1 MSLIDQ
7 IKEDI
12 KASLREGERLKV
24 STLRMLVAA
33 VQQKEID
40 TRKDVPENEV
50 IAIIQ
55 KQVQQR
61 YEAATQYKEGNRQ
74 DLFEK
79 ESEEAEILKKYLPEK
94 LSQEETNQ
102 IIEEIINSIGAT
114 SIKDMGQVMSQLKE
128 RAAGKIDMK
137 IASNA
142 VREKLL

>member
-12 KASLREGERLKV
+12 KASLREGERLQV

-74 DLFEK
+74 DLFEE

-114 SIKDMGQVMSQLKE
+114 SVKDMGQVMSQLKE

>member
-12 KASLREGERLKV
+12 KASLREGERLQV

-40 TRKDVPENEV
+40 TRKDVSEDEV

-61 YEAATQYKEGNRQ
+61 YEAATQYKETNRQ

-79 ESEEAEILKKYLPEK
+79 ESEEADILKKYLPEK
-94 LSQEETNQ
+94 LSLEETNQ
-102 IIEEIINSIGAT
+102 MIEEIINSIGAT

-128 RAAGKIDMK
+128 KAAGKIDMK
-137 IASNA
+137 IASNS

>member
-1 MSLIDQ
+1 M
-7 IKEDI
+7 
-12 KASLREGERLKV
+12 
-24 STLRMLVAA
+24 
-33 VQQKEID
+33 
-40 TRKDVPENEV
+40 
-50 IAIIQ
+50 
-55 KQVQQR
+55 QQR

-114 SIKDMGQVMSQLKE
+114 SVKDMGQVMSQLKE

>member
-1 MSLIDQ
+1 MPLINQ

-12 KASLREGERLKV
+12 KTSLRAGDRLKV

-33 VQQKEID
+33 VQHKEID
-40 TRKDVPENEV
+40 TRKDVSEDEV
-50 IAIIQ
+50 ILIIQ

-61 YEAATQYKEGNRQ
+61 DEAATQFKEANRQ

-94 LSQEETNQ
+94 LNQEETIQ

-114 SIKDMGQVMSQLKE
+114 SVKDMGQVMSQLKE
-128 RAAGKIDMK
+128 KAAGKIDMK
-137 IASNA
+137 IASNT
-142 VREKLL
+142 VREKLS

>member
-12 KASLREGERLKV
+12 KASLREGERLQV

-40 TRKDVPENEV
+40 TRKDVSEDEV

>member
-12 KASLREGERLKV
+12 KASLREGERLQV

-40 TRKDVPENEV
+40 TRKDVSENEV
-50 IAIIQ
+50 ITIIQ

-114 SIKDMGQVMSQLKE
+114 SVKDMGQVMSQLKE

>member
-12 KASLREGERLKV
+12 KASLRGGERLKV
-24 STLRMLVAA
+24 NTLRMVVAA

-40 TRKDVPENEV
+40 TRKDVSENEV
-50 IAIIQ
+50 ITIIQ

-114 SIKDMGQVMSQLKE
+114 SVKDMGQVMSQLKE

>member
-12 KASLREGERLKV
+12 KASLREGERLQV

-114 SIKDMGQVMSQLKE
+114 SVKDMGQVMSQLKE

>member
-1 MSLIDQ
+1 
-7 IKEDI
+7 
-12 KASLREGERLKV
+12 
-24 STLRMLVAA
+24 MLVAA

-40 TRKDVPENEV
+40 TRKDVSENEV
-50 IAIIQ
+50 ITIIQ

-114 SIKDMGQVMSQLKE
+114 SIQRYGSSHDSIKRTSGWQ
-128 RAAGKIDMK
+128 
-137 IASNA
+137 N
-142 VREKLL
+142 

>member
-1 MSLIDQ
+1 MPLINQ

-12 KASLREGERLKV
+12 KTSLRAGDRLKV

-40 TRKDVPENEV
+40 TRKDVSEDEV
-50 IAIIQ
+50 ILIIQ

-61 YEAATQYKEGNRQ
+61 DEAATQFKEANRQ

-114 SIKDMGQVMSQLKE
+114 SVKDMGQVMSQLKE
-128 RAAGKIDMK
+128 KAAGKIDMK
-137 IASNA
+137 IASNT
-142 VREKLL
+142 VREKLS